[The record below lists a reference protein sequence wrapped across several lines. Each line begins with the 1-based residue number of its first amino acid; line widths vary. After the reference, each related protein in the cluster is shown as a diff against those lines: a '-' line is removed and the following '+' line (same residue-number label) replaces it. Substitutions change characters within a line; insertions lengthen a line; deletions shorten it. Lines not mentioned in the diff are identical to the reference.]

1 MSGLSAATDASGKHW
16 GGTCEIKRDI
26 G

>member
-1 MSGLSAATDASGKHW
+1 MSGLSAVTGANGKHW